1 MVKFKTLDAF
11 YKRKIDG
18 HDTTEITNQNNKR
31 SKASTSEPEPEVLN
45 QPLPDEH
52 IPETGGPNSEE
63 VDPNSLERDPA
74 KRKQLS
80 LYPVNQQEQN
90 LNVLTV
96 VEPKSKRT
104 YQKLGICQK
113 RCAMIPES
121 VTEGYC

>member
-11 YKRKIDG
+11 YKRKTKG

-31 SKASTSEPEPEVLN
+31 SKASTSEPEPENLN
-45 QPLPDEH
+45 QPLPGEL

-80 LYPVNQQEQN
+80 RASSLMP
-90 LNVLTV
+90 L
-96 VEPKSKRT
+96 
-104 YQKLGICQK
+104 
-113 RCAMIPES
+113 
-121 VTEGYC
+121 